1 QINSEADARALGVS
15 YPYPGF
21 QGTVGQA
28 LRPFP
33 QYCCIGDPQ
42 ATVGESDYNSLQ
54 VKVNQRLSRGMDFLV
69 AYTLSKNITT
79 VDDAF
84 GWGGAGSTIFSFCG
98 FRAMPIS
105 VPI

>member
-1 QINSEADARALGVS
+1 M
-15 YPYPGF
+15 
-21 QGTVGQA
+21 
-28 LRPFP
+28 
-33 QYCCIGDPQ
+33 
-42 ATVGESDYNSLQ
+42 GESDYNSLQ

-84 GWGGAGSTIFSFCG
+84 GWGGAGSTSTIFSFCG